1 MRLVWLALGTSL
13 AASGA
18 SSDGPYDARARAEYW
33 SMLDSW
39 VNDGGPLSEVQS
51 RVADNCTKLVLA
63 TVDYS
68 EWAALLTTRPDE
80 LKFRADVC
88 VKATVHRVHPQP
100 EFSNPIFVGM
110 ICRDA
115 KVALYRELCVKAD
128 LRPDANAT

>member
-1 MRLVWLALGTSL
+1 MRLVWLALGISL

-18 SSDGPYDARARAEYW
+18 SPDGPFDAQARAEYW
-33 SMLDSW
+33 SVLDSW
-39 VNDGGPLSEVQS
+39 VNDGGPPSEMHS

-68 EWAALLTTRPDE
+68 EWAALLTTRTDE

-100 EFSNPIFVGM
+100 EFSIPIFVEM
-110 ICRDA
+110 ICRHA
-115 KVALYRELCVKAD
+115 KVALYRELCIKAN
-128 LRPDANAT
+128 LRPDSNAT